1 MAKVKMQ
8 CSPYCSFFP
17 DMTCNN
23 WVYDENDPNIKRRKE
38 KKDYVCG
45 YDGHVITNW
54 YLPCPK
60 KIDEILNNK
69 TKGEKT

>member
-38 KKDYVCG
+38 KKEYMI
-45 YDGHVITNW
+45 ITEPIWVTFRN
-54 YLPCPK
+54 
-60 KIDEILNNK
+60 
-69 TKGEKT
+69 